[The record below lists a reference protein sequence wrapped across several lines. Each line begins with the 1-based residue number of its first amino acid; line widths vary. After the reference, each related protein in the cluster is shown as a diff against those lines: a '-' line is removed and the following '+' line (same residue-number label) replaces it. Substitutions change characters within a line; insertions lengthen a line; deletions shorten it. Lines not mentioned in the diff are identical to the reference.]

1 MRTMYRWGL
10 YPLGKAVLALF
21 FLFFGPVRVR
31 GRRLVPR
38 EGGLLVVA
46 NHLSDID
53 PPLVGHALPR
63 PAWFMAKSE
72 LFSVPILGPVMR
84 AFRAFPV
91 KRGRPD
97 RAAIRRA
104 VELLRQGECVVV
116 FPEGQISED
125 GRLQRALA
133 GAALI
138 WKQAQV
144 TCIVCGIVGSQRI
157 VPFRAVIPRPAFG
170 GVSVQF
176 GNPVPWER
184 AHEIESFGEWF
195 TLEVQRLTGL
205 PLQEDALGVREE

>member
-1 MRTMYRWGL
+1 MYRWVF
-10 YPLGKAVLALF
+10 YPLGKVVLALF
-21 FLFFGPVRVR
+21 FLLFGPVRVR
-31 GRRLVPR
+31 GRERVPR
-38 EGGLLVVA
+38 RGGLLVVA

-84 AFRAFPV
+84 AFHAFPV

-104 VELLRQGECVVV
+104 VELLQAGECVVV

-125 GRLQRALA
+125 GRLQRALS

-138 WKQAQV
+138 WKHAQV
-144 TCIVCGIVGSQRI
+144 TCIVCGLVGSQRI

-170 GVSVQF
+170 GVSVRF
-176 GNPVPWER
+176 GEPVPWEQ
-184 AHEIESFGEWF
+184 AHQIDSFGRWF
-195 TLEVQRLTGL
+195 ALEAQRLTGL
-205 PLQEDALGVREE
+205 PLQEGAIGDTKE